1 MVKYDGKEIRNT
13 EGIMIR
19 ENMTTYQY
27 HQALQRVH
35 SGELYRVRP
44 GVFAEASTLA
54 DSMLDM
60 DILVPGGVLCTYS
73 AWEHYELTTQIPPAY
88 CVAIPRKRKI
98 VLPDFPPISL
108 YYWSDHLLEFGITK
122 ESVHGHLVHVTDLE
136 RSVCDAIK
144 YRNKIGL
151 DVCAEILKNYLRR
164 PNRDIPK
171 LTGYAKK
178 LRIMATL
185 KKYLEIGI

>member
-1 MVKYDGKEIRNT
+1 MVKYNGKEIRNT
-13 EGIMIR
+13 EGFMIR
-19 ENMTTYQY
+19 ENMTAYQY

-35 SGELYRVRP
+35 SGELFRVRP
-44 GVFAEASTLA
+44 GVFAEASALA
-54 DSMLDM
+54 DTMLDM
-60 DILVPGGVLCTYS
+60 DILVPGGILCTYS

-88 CVAIPRKRKI
+88 CIAIPRKRKI

-108 YYWSDHLLEFGITK
+108 YYWSDHLLEFGVTT
-122 ESVHGHLVHVTDLE
+122 ESVHGHFLHITDLE

-151 DVCAEILKNYLRR
+151 DICAEILKNYLRR
-164 PNRDIPK
+164 IDRDIPK
-171 LTGYAKK
+171 LTAYAKK

>member
-13 EGIMIR
+13 EGFMIR
-19 ENMTTYQY
+19 ENMTAYQY
-27 HQALQRVH
+27 HQTLQRVH

-44 GVFAEASTLA
+44 GVFAETSALA
-54 DSMLDM
+54 DTMLDM

-122 ESVHGHLVHVTDLE
+122 EPVHGHLVLITDLE

-171 LTGYAKK
+171 LTEYAKK

>member
-19 ENMTTYQY
+19 ENMTAYQY

-44 GVFAEASTLA
+44 GVFAEASALA
-54 DSMLDM
+54 NTMLDM
-60 DILVPGGVLCTYS
+60 DIIVPGGILCTYS

-151 DVCAEILKNYLRR
+151 DVCAEILKTYLRR
-164 PNRDIPK
+164 SDRDIPK